1 MNIRD
6 GRKTKS
12 FEKKKKRK
20 TVVVLI
26 GYAPYF
32 VLDVFVCF
40 FFVGQIY
47 VAVDLSLVYA
57 LSYDNAQA

>member
-1 MNIRD
+1 MLPIL
-6 GRKTKS
+6 
-12 FEKKKKRK
+12 F
-20 TVVVLI
+20 LM
-26 GYAPYF
+26 YLF
-32 VLDVFVCF
+32 VF